1 MSDEKLYYRIGE
13 VAEMFNVNASLIR
26 YWESEFSVLR
36 PRKST
41 KGNRMFTQRDLRY
54 LRMIYQLVKVQGY
67 TLQGAKDALK
77 KDFDQLERKTTVL
90 MTLERTKK
98 FLLELDK
105 ELEKSQQTTDNSLW
119 VCGQRNRRSPAVIK
133 IQNFKNSKSQNFEVY
148 LFP

>member
-1 MSDEKLYYRIGE
+1 MIMSDEKLYYRIGE
-13 VAEMFNVNASLIR
+13 VAEMFNVNTSLIR
-26 YWESEFSVLR
+26 SWESEFSVLR

-90 MTLERTKK
+90 MTLEKTRE

-105 ELEKSQQTTDNSLW
+105 ELEKKTTSPQDNKTT
-119 VCGQRNRRSPAVIK
+119 R
-133 IQNFKNSKSQNFEVY
+133 
-148 LFP
+148 

>member
-105 ELEKSQQTTDNSLW
+105 ELEKSQQTTDNRQQTL
-119 VCGQRNRRSPAVIK
+119 GMR
-133 IQNFKNSKSQNFEVY
+133 
-148 LFP
+148 

>member
-1 MSDEKLYYRIGE
+1 MSEEKYEKLYYRIGE
-13 VAEMFNVNASLIR
+13 VAEMFNVNTSLIR

-90 MTLERTKK
+90 MTLEKTKK

-105 ELEKSQQTTDNSLW
+105 ELEKKTTSPQDNKTI
-119 VCGQRNRRSPAVIK
+119 R
-133 IQNFKNSKSQNFEVY
+133 
-148 LFP
+148 

>member
-1 MSDEKLYYRIGE
+1 MSEEKYEKLYYRIGE

-90 MTLERTKK
+90 MTLEKTKK

-105 ELEKSQQTTDNSLW
+105 ELEKSKQTTDNGQQSL
-119 VCGQRNRRSPAVIK
+119 GMRSAK
-133 IQNFKNSKSQNFEVY
+133 
-148 LFP
+148 

>member
-1 MSDEKLYYRIGE
+1 MSEEKYEKLYYRIGE

-90 MTLERTKK
+90 MTLEKTKK

-105 ELEKSQQTTDNSLW
+105 ELEKSQQTTDNGQQSL
-119 VCGQRNRRSPAVIK
+119 GMRSAK
-133 IQNFKNSKSQNFEVY
+133 
-148 LFP
+148 

>member
-13 VAEMFNVNASLIR
+13 VAEMFNVNTSLIR

-105 ELEKSQQTTDNSLW
+105 ELEKSQQTTDN
-119 VCGQRNRRSPAVIK
+119 GQQTLGMRSAK
-133 IQNFKNSKSQNFEVY
+133 
-148 LFP
+148 

>member
-1 MSDEKLYYRIGE
+1 MSEEKYEKLYYRIGE
-13 VAEMFNVNASLIR
+13 VAEMFNVNTSLIR

-90 MTLERTKK
+90 MTLEKTKK

-105 ELEKSQQTTDNSLW
+105 ELEKSQQTTDNGQQSL
-119 VCGQRNRRSPAVIK
+119 GMRSAK
-133 IQNFKNSKSQNFEVY
+133 
-148 LFP
+148 

>member
-13 VAEMFNVNASLIR
+13 VAEMFNVNTSLIR

-105 ELEKSQQTTDNSLW
+105 ELEKSQQTTDNSQQTL
-119 VCGQRNRRSPAVIK
+119 GMRSAK
-133 IQNFKNSKSQNFEVY
+133 
-148 LFP
+148 

>member
-105 ELEKSQQTTDNSLW
+105 ELEKSQQTTDNRQQSTDFRYTL
-119 VCGQRNRRSPAVIK
+119 S
-133 IQNFKNSKSQNFEVY
+133 
-148 LFP
+148 

>member
-1 MSDEKLYYRIGE
+1 MSEEKYEKLYYRIGE

-90 MTLERTKK
+90 MTLEKTKE

-105 ELEKSQQTTDNSLW
+105 ELEKKTTSPQDNKTT
-119 VCGQRNRRSPAVIK
+119 R
-133 IQNFKNSKSQNFEVY
+133 
-148 LFP
+148 

>member
-1 MSDEKLYYRIGE
+1 MSEEKYEKLYYRIGE
-13 VAEMFNVNASLIR
+13 VAEMFNVNTSLIR

-90 MTLERTKK
+90 MTLEKTKE

-105 ELEKSQQTTDNSLW
+105 ELEKKTTSPHDNKTT
-119 VCGQRNRRSPAVIK
+119 R
-133 IQNFKNSKSQNFEVY
+133 
-148 LFP
+148 

>member
-13 VAEMFNVNASLIR
+13 VAEMFKVNTSLIR

-105 ELEKSQQTTDNSLW
+105 ELEKSQQTTDNGQLSL
-119 VCGQRNRRSPAVIK
+119 GMRSAK
-133 IQNFKNSKSQNFEVY
+133 
-148 LFP
+148 

>member
-1 MSDEKLYYRIGE
+1 MSEEKYEKLYYRIGE
-13 VAEMFNVNASLIR
+13 VAEMFNVNTSLIR

-90 MTLERTKK
+90 MTLEKTKK

-105 ELEKSQQTTDNSLW
+105 ELEKKTTSPQDNKTT
-119 VCGQRNRRSPAVIK
+119 R
-133 IQNFKNSKSQNFEVY
+133 
-148 LFP
+148 

>member
-1 MSDEKLYYRIGE
+1 MSEEKYEKLYYRIGE

-77 KDFDQLERKTTVL
+77 KDFDQLERKAAVL
-90 MTLERTKK
+90 MTLEKTKK

-105 ELEKSQQTTDNSLW
+105 ELEKKTTSPQDNKTT
-119 VCGQRNRRSPAVIK
+119 R
-133 IQNFKNSKSQNFEVY
+133 
-148 LFP
+148 

>member
-13 VAEMFNVNASLIR
+13 VAEMFNVNTSLIR

-105 ELEKSQQTTDNSLW
+105 ELEKSQQTTDNRQETMTL
-119 VCGQRNRRSPAVIK
+119 I
-133 IQNFKNSKSQNFEVY
+133 
-148 LFP
+148 

>member
-105 ELEKSQQTTDNSLW
+105 ELEKSQQSTDNRQQSL
-119 VCGQRNRRSPAVIK
+119 GMR
-133 IQNFKNSKSQNFEVY
+133 
-148 LFP
+148 

>member
-13 VAEMFNVNASLIR
+13 VAEMFNVNTSLIR

-90 MTLERTKK
+90 MTLEKTKK

-105 ELEKSQQTTDNSLW
+105 ELEKSQQTTDN
-119 VCGQRNRRSPAVIK
+119 GQ
-133 IQNFKNSKSQNFEVY
+133 QFFF
-148 LFP
+148 L

>member
-105 ELEKSQQTTDNSLW
+105 ELEKSQQTTDNSLQTLGIHCLNS
-119 VCGQRNRRSPAVIK
+119 VTDTLRSFASLREYSVVPSA
-133 IQNFKNSKSQNFEVY
+133 
-148 LFP
+148 L

>member
-1 MSDEKLYYRIGE
+1 MSEEKYEKLYYRIGE

-26 YWESEFSVLR
+26 YWESEFSALR

-90 MTLERTKK
+90 MTLEKTKK

-105 ELEKSQQTTDNSLW
+105 ELEKSQQTMDNGQHSL
-119 VCGQRNRRSPAVIK
+119 GMRSAK
-133 IQNFKNSKSQNFEVY
+133 
-148 LFP
+148 

>member
-1 MSDEKLYYRIGE
+1 MSDEKYEKLYYRIGE

-90 MTLERTKK
+90 MTLEKTKK
-98 FLLELDK
+98 FLLQLDK
-105 ELEKSQQTTDNSLW
+105 ELEKKTTSPQDNKTT
-119 VCGQRNRRSPAVIK
+119 R
-133 IQNFKNSKSQNFEVY
+133 
-148 LFP
+148 

>member
-1 MSDEKLYYRIGE
+1 MSEEKYEKLYYRIGE
-13 VAEMFNVNASLIR
+13 VAEMFNVNTSLIR

-90 MTLERTKK
+90 MTLEKTKE

-105 ELEKSQQTTDNSLW
+105 ELEKKTTSPQDNKTT
-119 VCGQRNRRSPAVIK
+119 R
-133 IQNFKNSKSQNFEVY
+133 
-148 LFP
+148 